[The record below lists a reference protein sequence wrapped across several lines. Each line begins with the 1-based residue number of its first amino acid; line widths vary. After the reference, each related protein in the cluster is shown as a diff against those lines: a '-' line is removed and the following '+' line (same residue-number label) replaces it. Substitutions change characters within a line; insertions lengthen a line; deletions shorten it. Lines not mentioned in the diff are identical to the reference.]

1 MTLLAYSRAFWPLFL
16 HVLGAMTLFGA
27 VSAAAVILFAAHRRP
42 DALVL
47 RRAAFTSLLVA
58 IPAWA
63 VTLACAYWIESDE
76 GLSNANATWLGI
88 GHGVLEPGL
97 VVLLAA
103 IGCTYWWKRTGA
115 AIAGRIAAGVTSVYL
130 VLLVVAFLAMTG
142 KWG

>member
-27 VSAAAVILFAAHRRP
+27 VLAAVVV
-42 DALVL
+42 ALAGL
-47 RRAAFTSLLVA
+47 PRATVSSLVTA

-63 VTLACAYWIESDE
+63 ITLGCAYWIEHDE
-76 GLSNANATWLGI
+76 GLTNASPTWLSL
-88 GHGVLEPGL
+88 GHAILEPGL

-103 IGCTYWWKRTGA
+103 LATAYWWKRSGKPV
-115 AIAGRIAAGVTSVYL
+115 AGRIAAGLSVVYL
-130 VLLVVAFLAMTG
+130 LLLTVAFLAMAG